1 MTYIEFKNEDIARIA
16 QATQGSQQ
24 EWDRVWEGV
33 RSKLSATVSE
43 ALDALTGSSL
53 EERSSQ
59 YHQKTQQYTGQL
71 QSQMNA
77 VRNVG
82 NIAVDTNQQMSRVI
96 RG

>member
-1 MTYIEFKNEDIARIA
+1 MTYIEFKDGDIARIA

-33 RSKLSATVSE
+33 RGKLTATVSE

-53 EERSSQ
+53 EERSTQ
-59 YHQKTQQYTGQL
+59 YHQKTQQYTAQL

>member
-1 MTYIEFKNEDIARIA
+1 MSYIEFKNEEIARIA

-33 RSKLSATVSE
+33 RGKLSATVSE

-53 EERSSQ
+53 DERSNQ
-59 YHQKTQQYTGQL
+59 YHQKTQQYTAQL
-71 QSQMNA
+71 QSQMAA

-82 NIAVDTNQQMSRVI
+82 QIAIDTNQQMSRVI